1 MQKDR
6 LEAPK
11 GFRSG
16 YVVVAGRP
24 NVGKSTLFNALVGE
38 RLAIITSKPQTTR
51 NNILGILT
59 TSSVQMLFLDT
70 PGLLDPQYR
79 LQEVMVEQANEAV
92 RDADVLLGVVD
103 ASNLDGSFDE
113 GVRQTMGA
121 GGSPIVVALNK
132 ADLVDADQIDR
143 ASSLIRAS
151 IPAAQVMAV
160 SARTGVNLSH
170 LRSALEAELPTG
182 PLYYPEDTLTE
193 QPERFFVA
201 ELVREEAF
209 EQLRQEVP
217 YAIATRIEEFRE
229 EGRKVYIRADILV
242 ERGSQKGIV
251 IGSGGKTLKSIGQ
264 RARRK
269 IEDFLARPVYLD
281 LHVKVHEDWRK
292 KDAALR
298 QLGYPA

>member
-1 MQKDR
+1 MTEDLLR
-6 LEAPK
+6 TPE

-16 YVVVAGRP
+16 YIVVAGRP

-59 TSSVQMLFLDT
+59 TGSVQMLFLDT

-79 LQEVMVEQANEAV
+79 LQQVMVDQAREALT
-92 RDADVLLGVVD
+92 DADVLLGVVD
-103 ASNLDGSFDE
+103 ASDLERSFDE
-113 GVRQTMGA
+113 GVREAIRAEGI
-121 GGSPIVVALNK
+121 PLLVALNK
-132 ADLVDADQIDR
+132 ADLVGGDQIEQ
-143 ASSLIRAS
+143 ASDFVRAS
-151 IPAAQVMAV
+151 IPAAEVLEV
-160 SARTGVNLSH
+160 SARTGSGIPE
-170 LRSALEAELPTG
+170 LRSALEAALPPG

-229 EGRKVYIRADILV
+229 EGRKTYIRAEILV
-242 ERGSQKGIV
+242 ERPSQKGIV
-251 IGSGGKTLKSIGQ
+251 IGTGGKTLKSIGR
-264 RARRK
+264 RARHK
-269 IEDFLARPVYLD
+269 IEDFLARPV
-281 LHVKVHEDWRK
+281 
-292 KDAALR
+292 
-298 QLGYPA
+298 